1 MFYLILLT
9 IVTVTFL
16 IFLSIV
22 FVCCTKRLM
31 AKDREDFLK
40 RLVEAN
46 KEAIVK
52 VSLDGSGYF
61 TMHLQ

>member
-22 FVCCTKRLM
+22 FVHYNKRMMERDKQEHFRRLIEEYE
-31 AKDREDFLK
+31 KD
-40 RLVEAN
+40 
-46 KEAIVK
+46 
-52 VSLDGSGYF
+52 VSKIEISSYSLGLYK
-61 TMHLQ
+61 